1 MTRAASGDPK
11 AAVIVK
17 HSLTV
22 AGHRTSISLESLF
35 WERLQTIAKVRGC
48 SLAALVA
55 DVDGGRGAANLSSA
69 LRVFILALSLQ
80 EGGCDEGSRGVLQCT
95 PNPGVA

>member
-1 MTRAASGDPK
+1 MTQAANGNSE
-11 AAVIVK
+11 AAIIVK

-35 WERLQTIAKVRGC
+35 WERLRTIAQARGC

-55 DVDGGRGAANLSSA
+55 DVDSHRGAANLSSA
-69 LRVFILALSLQ
+69 IRVFILARSLQ
-80 EGGCDEGSRGVLQCT
+80 EGGCD
-95 PNPGVA
+95 